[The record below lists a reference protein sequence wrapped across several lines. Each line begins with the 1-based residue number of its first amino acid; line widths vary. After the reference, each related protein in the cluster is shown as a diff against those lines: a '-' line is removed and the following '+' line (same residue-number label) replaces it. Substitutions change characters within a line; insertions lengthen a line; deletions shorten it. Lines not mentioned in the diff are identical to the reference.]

1 MGSISLPLSKKVW
14 QIYIYFVF
22 SRSGTTFENTVSESY
37 PRNVSTGK
45 LNLVLIVIVLVAIF
59 TLAIAVVFGILFFRR
74 HQSHKN
80 QGKFFASFPYSL
92 ILMFFFFCFCFSHEP
107 NIEARIGSYSLVWH
121 TRLSWCEAFSFF
133 TRLVLPSNG
142 IIFTT
147 ECILITLVP

>member
-1 MGSISLPLSKKVW
+1 MKSIFYFTWLLTYLYLPFSFFLFRFSVHLNLYGFNQLSPLKKSLTN
-14 QIYIYFVF
+14 IYIYIYIFFF

-92 ILMFFFFCFCFSHEP
+92 ILIFFFCFCFFWWAEYRSTKWKLFP
-107 NIEARIGSYSLVWH
+107 CLA
-121 TRLSWCEAFSFF
+121 
-133 TRLVLPSNG
+133 
-142 IIFTT
+142 
-147 ECILITLVP
+147 